1 MEDEPS
7 RGLALMRRQKKERFK
22 ELCEQAEVQDD
33 PVRLADLA
41 DEINE
46 MLEAEV
52 EILKKHLPKP
62 V

>member
-1 MEDEPS
+1 
-7 RGLALMRRQKKERFK
+7 MRRQEKERFK

-33 PVRLADLA
+33 PARLADLA
-41 DEINE
+41 DEVYE

-62 V
+62 A

>member
-1 MEDEPS
+1 
-7 RGLALMRRQKKERFK
+7 MRRQKKERFK